1 MGFLV
6 KIDVK
11 RIASL
16 AKLRLDDEKIP
27 LFEKQMADILGM
39 VEDLPEINDSV
50 VFDAQNVMTLRPDE
64 IMPSLSRDEVLQ
76 NAPKK
81 QAGCIVVPKTVV

>member
-1 MGFLV
+1 M

-16 AKLRLDDEKIP
+16 AKLQLDDDKIP
-27 LFEKQMADILGM
+27 MLEKQMEDILGM
-39 VEDLPEINDSV
+39 VEDLPEINGGVEVS
-50 VFDAQNVMTLRPDE
+50 AENVMTLRPDE
-64 IMPSLSRDEVLQ
+64 IMPSLSRDEVLA
-76 NAPKK
+76 NAPKN

>member
-1 MGFLV
+1 M

-16 AKLRLDDEKIP
+16 AKLQLDDDKIP
-27 LFEKQMADILGM
+27 MLEKQMEDILGM
-39 VEDLPEINDSV
+39 VEDLPEISGGVGVDMK
-50 VFDAQNVMTLRPDE
+50 NVMALRPDK
-64 IMPSLSRDEVLQ
+64 IMPSLPRDEALA